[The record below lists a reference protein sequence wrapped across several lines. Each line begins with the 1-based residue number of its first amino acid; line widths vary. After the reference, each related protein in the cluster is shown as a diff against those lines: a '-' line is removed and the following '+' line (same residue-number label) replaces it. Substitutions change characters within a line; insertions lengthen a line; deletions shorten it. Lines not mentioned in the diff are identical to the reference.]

1 MLIDVSFDYIVVLII
16 LVSMLTQIFFGVG
29 VLLWGTPS
37 LILLGYEF
45 TTALSL
51 LLPISMAI
59 SGLQATF
66 HYQHIDRKGISKF
79 IKFSLPLAV
88 VGLVIVISTDIK
100 IEWSVFGALV
110 LGGLLRLTRFHLL
123 SNKLSDFKDFML
135 PLIGIVHG
143 ISNLGGALLVVWV
156 SLSDKTKLGFRSTVA
171 SCYFLLALFQ
181 IVTVII
187 YKEKMIFFIS
197 YFIFG
202 VAIYVILDKSLM
214 RAIKDNNFDTLLT
227 CLIFLMAI
235 LLGLKAASII

>member
-16 LVSMLTQIFFGVG
+16 LVSMLTQIFFSVG
-29 VLLWGTPS
+29 VLLWGTPL

-59 SGLQATF
+59 SGLQVAF
-66 HYQHIDRKGISKF
+66 NYQHIDRKEISKF

-110 LGGLLRLTRFHLL
+110 LGGLLRLNIFHFL
-123 SNKLSDFKDFML
+123 SNKLSGFKDFML

-143 ISNLGGALLVVWV
+143 ISNLGGALLVIWV

-171 SCYFLLALFQ
+171 ACYFLLALFQ

-187 YKEKMIFFIS
+187 YKEEIIFFIS
-197 YFIFG
+197 YFIYG
-202 VAIYVILDKSLM
+202 VTIYVILDKFLM
-214 RAIKDNNFDTLLT
+214 RAIKDNNFDILLT
-227 CLIFLMAI
+227 YLIFLMAFLI
-235 LLGLKAASII
+235 GLKAASII